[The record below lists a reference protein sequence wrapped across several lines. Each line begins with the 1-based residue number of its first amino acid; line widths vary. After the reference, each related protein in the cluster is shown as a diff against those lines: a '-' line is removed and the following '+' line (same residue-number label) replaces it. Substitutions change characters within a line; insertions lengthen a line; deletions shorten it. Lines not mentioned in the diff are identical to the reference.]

1 MVVVAVTKKTSRLT
15 ISLENGSAARQRGI
29 MLSES
34 IPIKSENLKVML
46 EVKPVMDAWNIS
58 QDWLP
63 ENVHIVDG
71 DNSCSEYL
79 AYSFYLVNVGQEDV
93 NLTFNIKIKGT
104 KGLEDTVRI
113 RIYLQDFEE
122 EEPSLIKTYAKVSS
136 DGNPEVGT
144 LPFATN
150 DTILNQIEDLKVHT
164 WRRVSVIV
172 WIEGED
178 LDTTNDKMGGTIS
191 LDAKFKIVE

>member
-1 MVVVAVTKKTSRLT
+1 M
-15 ISLENGSAARQRGI
+15 
-29 MLSES
+29 
-34 IPIKSENLKVML
+34 
-46 EVKPVMDAWNIS
+46 
-58 QDWLP
+58 
-63 ENVHIVDG
+63 
-71 DNSCSEYL
+71 
-79 AYSFYLVNVGQEDV
+79 